1 MTVESLESITEKNT
15 TIKNL
20 ILRGSIM
27 ERLTRLCK
35 NTENG
40 KYISHVIDDYTGIYP
55 NCALGHA
62 VEQGKLIILVGENEN
77 GLEYIS

>member
-1 MTVESLESITEKNT
+1 MTYC
-15 TIKNL
+15 

-62 VEQGKLIILVGENEN
+62 VQRLAYYEDMQEQGKLIILVGENEN